1 VTREE
6 PKKGVDLLEIIPSLP
21 LLDYYPHNSLIYGGH
36 VYLKKVAFCRY
47 RQKLQILDRRR
58 NMPNRD
64 RTGPPAGSQ
73 GPRDGRG
80 GGKGGGRVGGRGRG
94 IGAKKGGKKGS
105 R

>member
-1 VTREE
+1 MGRTYEKE
-6 PKKGVDLLEIIPSLP
+6 AISLHSSIVYCFLTICP
-21 LLDYYPHNSLIYGGH
+21 DNSLIYGGVH
-36 VYLKKVAFCRY
+36 FEEITFGKFSS
-47 RQKLQILDRRR
+47 KLQIQERRQ

-64 RTGPPAGSQ
+64 KTGPPAGSR

-80 GGKGGGRVGGRGRG
+80 EGKGGGRVGGRGKG